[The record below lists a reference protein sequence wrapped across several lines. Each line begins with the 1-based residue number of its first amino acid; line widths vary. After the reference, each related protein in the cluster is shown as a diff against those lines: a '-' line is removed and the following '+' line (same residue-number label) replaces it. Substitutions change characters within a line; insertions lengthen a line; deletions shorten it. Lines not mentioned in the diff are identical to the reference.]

1 MNLVINTLEFSK
13 LIISIFIMFYAYYF
27 LRRSEAYV
35 ERRPWVILFFAS
47 MFLFVVELV
56 TALQLFRGVQYGLP
70 FYDDLRRF
78 AEFAF
83 LGFFLFS
90 FIYQHKL
97 LLERRMIVI
106 NQVPISTWYDKL
118 HGLILRLEKRHEH
131 LLEQK
136 EERKMDEELAEIEEE
151 QELKKKRRHKG
162 PTKQE
167 IDKVTERAKKLIDA
181 TEELLQRHA
190 GHIDKVREALVRD
203 EMAALKEAVKENP
216 VHPTNVERHIK
227 QLLKDDSSINTLE

>member
-1 MNLVINTLEFSK
+1 MNQLISALEFSK
-13 LIISIFIMFYAYYF
+13 LIISIFVMFYAYYF
-27 LRRSEAYV
+27 LRRSEAYI
-35 ERRPWVILFFAS
+35 ERRPWVILFLAS

-56 TALQLFRGVQYGLP
+56 TTLQLFRGAQYALP

-97 LLERRMIVI
+97 LLERRLIII

-136 EERKMDEELAEIEEE
+136 EEHKIDEELAEIEEE
-151 QELKKKRRHKG
+151 QGKKRRRKG
-162 PTKQE
+162 PSKQE
-167 IDKVTERAKKLIDA
+167 IDKITERAHKLIGA
-181 TEELLQRHA
+181 TENLLQRHA
-190 GHIDKVREALVRD
+190 GHLDKVREALVRD
-203 EMAALKEAVKENP
+203 ELTALKEAVKENP
-216 VHPTNVERHIK
+216 IHPANVERHIK
-227 QLLKDDSSINTLE
+227 QLLKDDSSISTLE